1 MLFNQENIKLWLKD
15 NHYKKSKL
23 NNTIY
28 YKKYTDRVIQRLCVN
43 RKKGVLASV
52 VIKDDGIYSH
62 YQLKDVTIALNRVV
76 ADSKDLLKTIY
87 SKGEKKNETTKN

>member
-1 MLFNQENIKLWLKD
+1 MLFNKEKVKLWLKD
-15 NHYKKSKL
+15 NRYKKSTL
-23 NNTIY
+23 NKTIY

-76 ADSKDLLKTIY
+76 ADSKELLKAIH
-87 SKGEKKNETTKN
+87 SKGEKNETTKN